1 MSNIAQNIYANIM
14 QALDL
19 ISQGETP
26 TKACDK
32 AGVSTA
38 TLRKYCL
45 QDPVL
50 KELSDEA
57 HQRGHDTMADV
68 LLHIDTDDRYGSTNP
83 QVMRVISDN
92 IKWYLSRKN
101 PQQYGEK
108 VTIENKITADK
119 AIVEA
124 LSRGKQRALE
134 GVINKEV
141 AEDVAYQVVDAIDL
155 SEFM

>member
-1 MSNIAQNIYANIM
+1 M

-19 ISQGETP
+19 ISQGHTP
-26 TKACDK
+26 TKACD
-32 AGVSTA
+32 ATGITVA
-38 TLRKYCL
+38 TLKKHCDSEPL
-45 QDPVL
+45 FTELWQD
-50 KELSDEA
+50 A
-57 HQRGHDTMADV
+57 QARGHDSMADA
-68 LLHIDTDDRYGSTNP
+68 LLSIDNHDLYGSSDP
-83 QVMRVISDN
+83 KIMKVMSEN

-124 LSRGKQRALE
+124 LSRGKQRALS
-134 GVINKEV
+134 GVI
-141 AEDVAYQVVDAIDL
+141 EDVTYAVVEEIDL